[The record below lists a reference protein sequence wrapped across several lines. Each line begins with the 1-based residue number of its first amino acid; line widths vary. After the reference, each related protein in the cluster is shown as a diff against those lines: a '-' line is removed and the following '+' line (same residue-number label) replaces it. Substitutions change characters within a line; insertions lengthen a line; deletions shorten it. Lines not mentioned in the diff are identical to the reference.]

1 MYERVVL
8 KLSGEYL
15 AGEIANAAKSEPGSE
30 KKQIKH
36 IDINV
41 SDSLAAQISNALKSG
56 VQIALVIGGGNFW
69 RGRDTE
75 GFKMNRSKADNMGM
89 LASVMNGIFLSERFA
104 AFGVDA
110 RVMTAFPVGGITEV
124 FNRDIAIS
132 YLKEGKIVIF
142 AGGTG
147 QPFFSTDTISV
158 IRAAEIGADC
168 VLFAK
173 DVEGVYDR
181 DPRGLTRSEYNVYK
195 EITASDYIAQNL
207 KVIDTEC
214 MFIARGQKVNAAVFD
229 IREDNAIEI
238 ACSGNEGVS
247 SIGTRIICE

>member
-15 AGEIANAAKSEPGSE
+15 AGEIANAAKNEPGTE

-41 SDSLAAQISNALKSG
+41 SDNLVSQISNVVKSG
-56 VQIALVIGGGNFW
+56 VQVAVVIGGGNFW

-75 GFKMNRSKADNMGM
+75 GFKMNRAKADNMGM

-104 AFGVDA
+104 SFGLDA
-110 RVMTAFPVGGITEV
+110 RVMTAFPVGGITEI
-124 FNRDIAIS
+124 FNRDIAVS
-132 YLKEGKIVIF
+132 YLKQGKVVIF

-181 DPRGLTRSEYNVYK
+181 DPRGLPRSEYNVYK

-207 KVIDTEC
+207 KVVDVEC
-214 MFIARGQKVNAAVFD
+214 IFIARGQKVNAAVFD
-229 IREDNAIEI
+229 IRAKDAVAV
-238 ACSGNEGVS
+238 ACSGNDGVAS
-247 SIGTRIICE
+247 VGTRIICE